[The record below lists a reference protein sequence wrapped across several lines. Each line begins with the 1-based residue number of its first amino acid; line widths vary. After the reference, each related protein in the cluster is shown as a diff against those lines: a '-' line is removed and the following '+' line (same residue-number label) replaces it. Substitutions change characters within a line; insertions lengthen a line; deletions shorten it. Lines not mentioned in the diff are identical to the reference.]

1 MAPRLRRFL
10 FAGFAALSLLS
21 TVAAALAQVPASV
34 PALPDAERRTS
45 YSISGTT
52 CSCAVNF
59 QLFGD
64 SNDFASWVE
73 VYLNGNRVNF
83 NDVSFGWT
91 ITSPTGSLATIPR
104 QTGDTYTIT
113 SASAKAIAGELFY
126 RAAGDPTRECT
137 FRYTLS
143 YAGTKFVLT
152 TGARASWTGQVRCAA
167 TASALD
173 KSKGDFTVTLTM
185 Q

>member
-1 MAPRLRRFL
+1 MFGRSLARDALGVTFVVL
-10 FAGFAALSLLS
+10 AAVATVPAQANPVVTVRVTNAS
-21 TVAAALAQVPASV
+21 TVFDLAYAASASTLGGYV
-34 PALPDAERRTS
+34 TS
-45 YSISGTT
+45 DN
-52 CSCAVNF
+52 A
-59 QLFGD
+59 
-64 SNDFASWVE
+64 
-73 VYLNGNRVNF
+73 
-83 NDVSFGWT
+83 
-91 ITSPTGSLATIPR
+91 PLATIPR

-137 FRYTLS
+137 FRYRLS

-152 TGARASWTGQVRCAA
+152 ADARASWTGQVRCAA
-167 TASALD
+167 TTSALD

>member
-1 MAPRLRRFL
+1 MMVRLDDVH
-10 FAGFAALSLLS
+10 AARGPDEIRNGGVMFGRSLGREL
-21 TVAAALAQVPASV
+21 L
-34 PALPDAERRTS
+34 
-45 YSISGTT
+45 G
-52 CSCAVNF
+52 
-59 QLFGD
+59 
-64 SNDFASWVE
+64 
-73 VYLNGNRVNF
+73 
-83 NDVSFGWT
+83 VSFAV
-91 ITSPTGSLATIPR
+91 LATLAAGPARANPVVSVRVTNASTAFDLAYAASASTLGGYVTSDNAPLAMIPR
-104 QTGDTYTIT
+104 QTADAYTIT
-113 SASAKAIAGELFY
+113 STSAQAVAGELIY

>member
-1 MAPRLRRFL
+1 MFGR
-10 FAGFAALSLLS
+10 SLGRDVLGVTFVVLATVATVPAQANPVVTVRVTNAS
-21 TVAAALAQVPASV
+21 TVFDLAYAASASTLGGYV
-34 PALPDAERRTS
+34 TS
-45 YSISGTT
+45 DN
-52 CSCAVNF
+52 AP
-59 QLFGD
+59 Q
-64 SNDFASWVE
+64 
-73 VYLNGNRVNF
+73 
-83 NDVSFGWT
+83 
-91 ITSPTGSLATIPR
+91 ATIPH

-152 TGARASWTGQVRCAA
+152 ADARASWTGQVRCTA
-167 TASALD
+167 TTSAFD
-173 KSKGDFTVTLTM
+173 KTKGDFTVTLTM